1 MKKIILSLL
10 VLIFTQATMAGPFD
24 KFIGGNSS
32 SSEKEESSSDNQGS
46 SESSYDDEVR
56 ISPSLKEKFQSSFE
70 AGLGNI
76 RTGDN
81 KNTKRVRGMTLEEAQ
96 AIQDVEFLKH
106 QIQKAELKLLV
117 LAQKAD
123 FVKKKK
129 EIKLNKKSRYIDIF
143 VPFNNQS
150 TIVFDQEILEMSY
163 LQQSNITIQQK
174 EGTNNILEILN
185 KNPDLSINV
194 KIKFIDD
201 SEYTFVM
208 QTGNTEA
215 KRYVDYKIYTDYTSV
230 ASKTLFLKK
239 TKVRTI
245 HNDFNNKSLY
255 LILSRI
261 SKNDFYK
268 KLRENITQVDK
279 VLFSGETVIE
289 GLYGMTPIDYTLV
302 LNNVYE
308 SPFIK
313 TSKDASAKKQ
323 RLILMEMTI
332 TNNLL
337 DRTLTVNETI
347 IKNRFDN
354 LVAAYLGNVE
364 MEENIIPP
372 GQSLRI
378 LIVIEDEVIPENG
391 TE

>member
-1 MKKIILSLL
+1 MNKVILLL
-10 VLIFTQATMAGPFD
+10 TLIFAQVSIAGPFD
-24 KFIGGNSS
+24 KFIGGGSDDVQA
-32 SSEKEESSSDNQGS
+32 EKTKVITESV
-46 SESSYDDEVR
+46 DEIADFVVT
-56 ISPSLKEKFQSSFE
+56 PTLKEKFQDSFNR
-70 AGLGNI
+70 GLKNI
-76 RTGDN
+76 RTPGNSDI
-81 KNTKRVRGMTLEEAQ
+81 KRRKGMTLEEVKAM
-96 AIQDVEFLKH
+96 QDLEFLRG
-106 QIQKAELKLLV
+106 ELVKRESELEDLFHKT
-117 LAQKAD
+117 A

-129 EIKLNKKSRYIDIF
+129 QIKLNKKDRYIDIF
-143 VPFNNQS
+143 IPFNNQS
-150 TIVFDQEILEMSY
+150 ELEFDQEIQEISFLR
-163 LQQSNITIQQK
+163 QQGIEIRQK
-174 EGTNNILEILN
+174 ESNDNILELLN
-185 KNPDLSINV
+185 KNPNLLINIKV
-194 KIKFIDD
+194 KFLDD
-201 SEYTFVM
+201 SEYTFVV
-208 QTGNTEA
+208 QTGDTQTE
-215 KRYVDYKIYTDYTSV
+215 RHVDYKIFTDYTSL

-245 HNDFNNKSLY
+245 HNDFNNKSMY

-261 SKNDFYK
+261 SKNDFYY

-279 VLFSGETVIE
+279 VLFNGKAVVE
-289 GLYGMTPIDYTLV
+289 GLYGMTPIDYTLT

-313 TSKDASAKKQ
+313 TSKDADAKKQ

-337 DRTLTVNETI
+337 DKTLTINETI

-364 MEENIIPP
+364 AEENIIPP

>member
-32 SSEKEESSSDNQGS
+32 STEKEESSSDNQDS
-46 SESSYDDEVR
+46 SESSYDDELR
-56 ISPSLKEKFQSSFE
+56 ISPSLKEKFKSSFE

-81 KNTKRVRGMTLEEAQ
+81 LNTKRVRGMTLEEAQ

-313 TSKDASAKKQ
+313 TSKDVSAKKQ

>member
-32 SSEKEESSSDNQGS
+32 STEKEESSSDNQDS
-46 SESSYDDEVR
+46 SESSYDDELR
-56 ISPSLKEKFQSSFE
+56 ISPSLKEKFKSSFE

-81 KNTKRVRGMTLEEAQ
+81 LNTKRVRGMTLEEAQ

-372 GQSLRI
+372 GQSLRM

>member
-1 MKKIILSLL
+1 MKKIILSLF
-10 VLIFTQATMAGPFD
+10 VLIFTQAAMAGPFD
-24 KFIGGNSS
+24 KFIG
-32 SSEKEESSSDNQGS
+32 SSSDSKEVVN
-46 SESSYDDEVR
+46 SESVN
-56 ISPSLKEKFQSSFE
+56 PKEDQQITPTIKERFKSSFE
-70 AGLGNI
+70 DGLKNL
-76 RTGDN
+76 RTTERQN
-81 KNTKRVRGMTLEEAQ
+81 VERVRGISLEEAK
-96 AIQDVEFLKH
+96 AIKDMEFIKS
-106 QIQKAELKLLV
+106 QIKKAEETYQV
-117 LAQKAD
+117 LSQKTE

-129 EIKLNKKSRYIDIF
+129 DIKLNNKTKYIDIF

-150 TIVFDQEILEMSY
+150 TLSFDQEILEMSF
-163 LQQSNITIQQK
+163 LNQENITIQK
-174 EGTNNILEILN
+174 KTGTNDILEILN
-185 KNPDLSINV
+185 KNPYLLINV

-201 SEYTFVM
+201 SEYTFVI
-208 QTGNTEA
+208 QTGDTQTE
-215 KRYVDYKIYTDYTSV
+215 RFVDYKIYTDYTSV

-245 HNDFNNKSLY
+245 HNDFNNKSMY

-261 SKNDFYK
+261 SKNSFYK
-268 KLRENITQVDK
+268 KLRENITPVNK
-279 VLFSGETVIE
+279 VLFSGKAVIE
-289 GLYGMTPIDYTLV
+289 GLYGLTPIEYTLT

-313 TSKDASAKKQ
+313 TSKDVLAKKQ

-332 TNNLL
+332 TNDLL
-337 DRTLTVNETI
+337 DRTITVNETI

-391 TE
+391 TK